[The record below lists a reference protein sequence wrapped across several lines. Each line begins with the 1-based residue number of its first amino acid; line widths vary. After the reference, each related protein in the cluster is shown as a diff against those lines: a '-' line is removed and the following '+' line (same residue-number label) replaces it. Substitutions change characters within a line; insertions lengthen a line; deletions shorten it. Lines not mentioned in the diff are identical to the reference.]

1 VPAVLFSAVLFLTE
15 NRWSQKR
22 PYPLWLT
29 TFGNCPLATAQPKT
43 SRPNSLT
50 QNAIE
55 LVITSDLIKKNADH
69 GYILWS
75 NGCNFI
81 FFGTWKF
88 IYLAA
93 FYID

>member
-55 LVITSDLIKKNADH
+55 LVITSDLIKKMQTTAIFYGATAVISSFLEH
-69 GYILWS
+69 GNL
-75 NGCNFI
+75 FI
-81 FFGTWKF
+81 
-88 IYLAA
+88 
-93 FYID
+93 